1 MAQPVWNTTAGS
13 IGTFPALIPM
23 TYQLSANAVLPAVSV
38 TYKLISGKLPT
49 GLSIN
54 NNGLIIGTPGLVT
67 QDTLSTFVVRATD
80 NLGNI
85 RDRTFSARVSGS
97 AIPQFTT
104 LTGTLTTILDSTW
117 IEIPI
122 EYSNPDVNNPVSIR
136 VIQGQLPPG
145 LEINEF
151 GLIRGYA
158 EPPETLTN
166 LGIVTTTATATSSN
180 VITCVSTSGFRVGRP
195 LQFNGTVFGGVM
207 TGKTY
212 YVASIIDATSF
223 TISTTVDGPI
233 YNLSDSVGYMT
244 VYLPNVSVGQPT
256 IQTYSFTL
264 KLESP
269 LGDDIES
276 YVITVVNQNTP
287 VSQGGPG
294 FPPNTRPP
302 TIYNTRPPTYD
313 IEADEVNYG
322 YYVLP
327 SDGKGMTYLPTQ
339 PAFIGNVTSDNYFS
353 FHMLGHD
360 FDGNALEYVF
370 ADLPLGL
377 VGNTTTGWITGTP
390 IISDNTISQFGFSVA
405 VRKAANPA
413 IITPFYNF
421 TFRTRND
428 VIGDI
433 TWITPTN
440 LGVIDN
446 GTISIAKVQAVSDIQ
461 LQYRVIDGTLP
472 PNLVLLPNGEISGI
486 VAYQPTNTFSN
497 PGDSAQ
503 FTFTIQAYSPQFPI
517 VESSRTFTWSVFQQY
532 SQPTETLYCKCTPS
546 VDDRR
551 LLATLLDNEELIP
564 ESLLYRARDPYFG
577 KATSVIYEHA
587 FGIFASDFEEYVL
600 AVTQNHYW
608 RNITLGELKTAV
620 ARNDAGEI
628 IYEVVYSQVI
638 DNLVNPEGVSISEEI
653 YWPRPIPLNLGPWYT
668 SDTDIYTSY
677 IEAPNGQDF
686 YTSLTPGFARE
697 LYPNSLPNMRNR
709 VAQTLGQEYNFRLLP
724 KWMTSQQ
731 LDGSTLGY
739 TPAWVIAYT
748 LPGQAEIIKNNINN
762 NWRDPV
768 TNDPLR
774 LNLINFKIDRF
785 TVDKSVT
792 YNYDK
797 NLSPPAWTGLPSGSP
812 APDPLD
818 SKDFYVLF
826 PRENILPDTTQPAI
840 NTIRNN

>member
-38 TYKLISGKLPT
+38 TYKLISGRLPT

-54 NNGLIIGTPGLVT
+54 NNGLIIGTPALVT
-67 QDTLSTFVVRATD
+67 QDITSTFVVRATD

-85 RDRTFSARVSGS
+85 RDRTFSAKVSGS

-104 LTGTLTTILDSTW
+104 PTGTITTTLDGTW

-122 EYSNPDVNNPVSIR
+122 EYSNPDDTNPVTIS

-158 EPPETLTN
+158 KPPQTFLN
-166 LGIVTTTATATSSN
+166 LGIVTTAATAINSN
-180 VITCVSTSGFRVGRP
+180 VIICASTSGFRVGRP
-195 LQFNGTVFGGVM
+195 LQFSGTVFGGVI

-212 YVASIIDATSF
+212 YVASIIDETSF
-223 TISTTVDGPI
+223 TISTTVGGPT
-233 YNLSDSVGYMT
+233 YNLSDDVGYMI

-269 LGDDIES
+269 LGADIES
-276 YVITVVNQNTP
+276 YAITVVNQNTP

-294 FPPNTRPP
+294 YPPNTRFP
-302 TIYNTRPPTYD
+302 TIHNTRPPTYN
-313 IEADEVNYG
+313 IEVDDVNYG
-322 YYVLP
+322 YYILP
-327 SDGKGMTYLPTQ
+327 PDSNGITYLPTQ

-353 FHMLGHD
+353 FHILGHD
-360 FDGNALEYVF
+360 FDDNTLEYVF
-370 ADLPLGL
+370 ANLPLGL
-377 VGNTTTGWITGTP
+377 VGDTNTGWITGNP
-390 IISDNTISQFGFSVA
+390 IIADNNISQFGFSVA
-405 VRKAANPA
+405 VRKANNPA

-421 TFRTRND
+421 AFRIRND
-428 VIGDI
+428 LIGDI
-433 TWITPTN
+433 TWITPTD

-446 GTISIAKVQAVSDIQ
+446 GTISTAKVQAVSDIQ
-461 LQYRVIDGTLP
+461 LQYRVIAGTLP

-686 YTSLTPGFARE
+686 YTSLTPGFARK

-709 VAQTLGQEYNFRLLP
+709 VAQVLGQEYNFRLLP

-748 LPGQAEIIKNNINN
+748 LPGQAETIKNNIDN

-826 PRENILPDTTQPAI
+826 PRETILPDKTQY
-840 NTIRNN
+840 